1 MAFQMT
7 DDQIAELCGAII
19 QQTLKDLASKNEQV
33 KGEAQVFLDSP
44 WFEELAMTEAN
55 ASFIRANTGTA
66 LCNRARGGV
75 A

>member
-7 DDQIAELCGAII
+7 DDQIAELAGAII

-55 ASFIRANTGTA
+55 ASFIRANTGMA